1 MKTWRSGYLEANLW
15 RYAHSFSPFSAMDR
29 ILGVGVVILLSSSD
43 DAVGLTLVL
52 DLFSILYI
60 LVSRMLCIY

>member
-1 MKTWRSGYLEANLW
+1 LW
-15 RYAHSFSPFSAMDR
+15 RYTHSFSPFSAMDR
-29 ILGVGVVILLSSSD
+29 ISGVVGVVILLSSSD